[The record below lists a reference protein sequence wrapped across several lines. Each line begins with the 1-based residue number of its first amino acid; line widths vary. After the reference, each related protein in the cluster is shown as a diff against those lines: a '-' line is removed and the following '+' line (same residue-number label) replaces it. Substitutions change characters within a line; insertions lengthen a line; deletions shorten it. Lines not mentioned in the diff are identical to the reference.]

1 MDRWIDYYFLI
12 FFVCVLTK
20 LSFFFFFFLVLLV
33 IHHKIPDSIGS
44 SGDLMKLHGKS
55 KYDDTR
61 EYFFDYNTVEQVL
74 LSCAVLVC
82 LAGVMFESNRFQ
94 AVDASG
100 YARYGWQRDTLTFV
114 IVSIVIGSL
123 IYLAVVFASEVLGFT
138 PKWVKKAC
146 GGGKKTALMSAAD
159 TIQNQKDDHVE
170 MAMMNPAMMNSIAEG
185 EREEFEMKMAAAEEH
200 ANALS
205 QQNKLLAADRM
216 KMKHLASSGKN
227 SIKKRKKGRTNKSKT
242 KNEFAQQRARSNSKQ
257 DETFL

>member
-1 MDRWIDYYFLI
+1 VHRRIAASIEKALVHKHARRYKRGNKQYKLDR
-12 FFVCVLTK
+12 T
-20 LSFFFFFFLVLLV
+20 
-33 IHHKIPDSIGS
+33 GS
-44 SGDLMKLHGKS
+44 KHNLMKTHTNQ

-82 LAGVMFESNRFQ
+82 LSGVMFESNRFQ

-227 SIKKRKKGRTNKSKT
+227 SIKKRKKGKNSQTHQISHQQTVALNK
-242 KNEFAQQRARSNSKQ
+242 NPNQ
-257 DETFL
+257 FL